1 MGIIGPNQHTTSEW
15 LTTQERFRRGNE
27 RGLLRINEV
36 QFCVAR
42 RTRALGNGLSKRG
55 LQTIQVTLEAL
66 IAYVIYN
73 DS

>member
-1 MGIIGPNQHTTSEW
+1 MANNKRAAWSGQ
-15 LTTQERFRRGNE
+15 LTRSPAK
-27 RGLLRINEV
+27 LNEV

-55 LQTIQVTLEAL
+55 LQTIQVALEAL
-66 IAYVIYN
+66 TAYVIYN